1 MKKDPLYPEIMKQRE
16 MANMELMKEQ
26 QLAKMKADSN
36 YQVQLLKGQQALQE
50 IQLEATLESQYG
62 NEITGRV

>member
-1 MKKDPLYPEIMKQRE
+1 MELAQIEIMKQRE

-26 QLAKMKADSN
+26 QLAKMKADAN
-36 YQVQLLKGQQALQE
+36 YQVQLLKGKQVMEQ
-50 IQLEATLESQYG
+50 INLEATLEAQYG